1 MSWALRRVIFVLNP
15 REFYFKAGTGLA
27 VQAIAGFD
35 FSAVK
40 LDDVVNDGKSKSCAT
55 SVSAAALVY
64 SEKSFKDALLVLFW
78 DSVARVFDCNLYQ
91 RKAIL

>member
-1 MSWALRRVIFVLNP
+1 MLNP
-15 REFYFKAGTGLA
+15 REFYFKAGAGLA
-27 VQAIAGFD
+27 VDSVAGFD
-35 FSAVK
+35 FSTVK

-55 SVSAAALVY
+55 SISAAALVY

-91 RKAIL
+91 RSVIL